1 MHEEEAMET
10 KRGNVELLQHPVAQ
24 QLLHATIPAR
34 VGYIARDGTPR
45 VVPMQF
51 LWTGEEVILHSW
63 PDDPKVAALRANP
76 QVAVMIDTAEP
87 PYRVLQIRGVASVAL
102 VEGISPDMVAT
113 STRYMGAEAG
123 QAWAEHAARLS
134 PQQARIAVRPTWV
147 DVLDFETRLPA
158 GMERQLRRSDATAG

>member
-1 MHEEEAMET
+1 MET
-10 KRGNVELLQHPVAQ
+10 KRGDIELLQHPVAR

-34 VGYIARDGTPR
+34 VSYIALDGTPR
-45 VVPMQF
+45 VVAMQF
-51 LWTGEEVILHSW
+51 LWTGDEVVLHSW

-76 QVAVMIDTAEP
+76 HAAVLIDTAES
-87 PYRVLQIRGVASVAL
+87 PYRVLQIRGVASISF
-102 VEGISPDMVAT
+102 VEGTSPDMVAT

-123 QAWAEHAARLS
+123 RAWAEQAARLS

-158 GMERQLRRSDATAG
+158 GMERQLRRANAAG